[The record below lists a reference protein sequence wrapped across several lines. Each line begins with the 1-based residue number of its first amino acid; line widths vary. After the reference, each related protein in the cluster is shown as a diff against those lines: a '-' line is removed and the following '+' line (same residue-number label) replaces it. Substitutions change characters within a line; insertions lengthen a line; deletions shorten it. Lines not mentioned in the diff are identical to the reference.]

1 MKQLCLVVLCL
12 VMLGSTLPGCQGAAK
27 KPPNPQQNTPQG
39 NLDVSAS
46 DRRMMANQLSKAA
59 ESVPDVQKA
68 TVIVSEAEGLPA
80 SGNTKIMVAMVG
92 LTVSSSISNDPGK
105 VNTIKQTV
113 ADKIKAADVRINQ
126 VLVTTDPTM
135 IKRIN
140 DIAAG
145 IIEGKPIQTFE
156 KDINT
161 LTNDLKKQK

>member
-1 MKQLCLVVLCL
+1 MKKICLVILCL
-12 VMLGSTLPGCQGAAK
+12 VMLGITLPGCQGAAR
-27 KPPNPQQNTPQG
+27 KPQTPQNPQG

-46 DRRMMANQLSKAA
+46 DRRMMANQLSKTA

-68 TVIVSEAEGLPA
+68 TVVVSEAGGL
-80 SGNTKIMVAMVG
+80 SGGGTTKTLVAMVG
-92 LTVSSSISNDPGK
+92 LTVSSGLGNDANK
-105 VNTIKQTV
+105 VSTIKQTV
-113 ADKIKAADVRINQ
+113 ADKLKAADTRINQ

-145 IIEGKPIQTFE
+145 IIEGKPIQSFE

-161 LTNDLKKQK
+161 LANDLKKQK